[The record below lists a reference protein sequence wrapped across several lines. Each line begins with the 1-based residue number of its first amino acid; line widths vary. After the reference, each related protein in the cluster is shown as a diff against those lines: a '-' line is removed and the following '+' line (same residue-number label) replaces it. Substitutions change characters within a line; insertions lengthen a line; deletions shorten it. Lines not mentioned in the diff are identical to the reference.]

1 MIKTHLLQVTDL
13 KHIKVRPIL
22 LRKGGVKLAIYGLSH
37 VKDERL
43 HRLLRE
49 NKVIFTRNLK
59 PHILYHTEEVTDLCL
74 FRSPEKI
81 KFEG

>member
-1 MIKTHLLQVTDL
+1 MTDL

-59 PHILYHTEEVTDLCL
+59 PHILYHTEEVIYLSF
-74 FRSPEKI
+74 FRKEKR
-81 KFEG
+81 KCYV

>member
-1 MIKTHLLQVTDL
+1 MTDL
-13 KHIKVRPIL
+13 KQIKVRPIL

-49 NKVIFTRNLK
+49 NKVICTF
-59 PHILYHTEEVTDLCL
+59 
-74 FRSPEKI
+74 
-81 KFEG
+81 

>member
-1 MIKTHLLQVTDL
+1 MTDL

-22 LRKGGVKLAIYGLSH
+22 MRKGGVKLAIYGLSH

-49 NKVIFTRNLK
+49 NKVIIIKYLKLHKSTNIVAKSVVAVSTHKNL
-59 PHILYHTEEVTDLCL
+59 PL
-74 FRSPEKI
+74 PP
-81 KFEG
+81 

>member
-1 MIKTHLLQVTDL
+1 MITTHLLQVTDL

-22 LRKGGVKLAIYGLSH
+22 LKKGGVKLAIYGLSH

-49 NKVIFTRNLK
+49 NKVIFTNIKSLQMITRPGVDKVK
-59 PHILYHTEEVTDLCL
+59 PKGWFKYSSQID
-74 FRSPEKI
+74 
-81 KFEG
+81 

>member
-1 MIKTHLLQVTDL
+1 MTDL

-22 LRKGGVKLAIYGLSH
+22 MRKGGVKLAIYGLSH

-49 NKVIFTRNLK
+49 NKVIFTNISSHLRVQTL
-59 PHILYHTEEVTDLCL
+59 
-74 FRSPEKI
+74 
-81 KFEG
+81 

>member
-1 MIKTHLLQVTDL
+1 MNKYRLQVTDL

-22 LRKGGVKLAIYGLSH
+22 MRKGGVKLAIYGLSH

-49 NKVIFTRNLK
+49 NKVIITN
-59 PHILYHTEEVTDLCL
+59 I
-74 FRSPEKI
+74 
-81 KFEG
+81 

>member
-1 MIKTHLLQVTDL
+1 MTDL

-49 NKVIFTRNLK
+49 NKVHSAHMHRQSEPK
-59 PHILYHTEEVTDLCL
+59 ILSLVQL
-74 FRSPEKI
+74 
-81 KFEG
+81 